1 MFRFDFFWITEHKSV
16 TTEKKEVVGIC
27 FFLPLWR
34 KYLVQTSSQRN
45 LVTLIKNQIK
55 TNFGFCFWNKILNEW
70 KVFRAKLLNTWGLNY
85 RKLIINLGCL
95 KVTDIKKNNSCPK
108 FKDTRSLFERKV
120 STQSPYFEY
129 DFVQNTYLHILL
141 QFEMISCYA
150 RHK

>member
-1 MFRFDFFWITEHKSV
+1 MSKILFEIFNIASIWIYNSTK
-16 TTEKKEVVGIC
+16 
-27 FFLPLWR
+27 
-34 KYLVQTSSQRN
+34 
-45 LVTLIKNQIK
+45 TLIYKSGAYLIRFSAKMSKQNQIK

-85 RKLIINLGCL
+85 RNLIINLGCL